1 MSSMQT
7 TTQQCPPEVASAIA
21 RKELGIKTLEAR
33 NMDSL
38 DFHEVGVWQVRDALE
53 AAYCAGLAAGK
64 REAATKP
71 IDLERLFSGV
81 ED

>member
-21 RKELGIKTLEAR
+21 RKELGIKTLEPR

-38 DFHEVGVWQVRDALE
+38 DFHEVGVWEVRDALE
-53 AAYCAGLAAGK
+53 AAYRAGLAAG
-64 REAATKP
+64 RRGRATKTKA
-71 IDLERLFSGV
+71 IGTTKQD
-81 ED
+81 